1 MAFVMEKIVEQGI
14 LLDFYGPLLTE
25 HQQEIC
31 RAAVYEDLS
40 LTEIAEQYG
49 ITRQGVHDLLKR
61 CDHTLRG
68 YEEKLGLVS
77 RFTRTAAALDQ
88 ASELLREILADDG
101 EQADDRLVKVRSII
115 DGLEEEL

>member
-1 MAFVMEKIVEQGI
+1 MEKIVEQGI

-40 LTEIAEQYG
+40 LAEIAEQYG

-61 CDHTLRG
+61 CDHTLRE
-68 YEEKLGLVS
+68 YENKLGLIAQYRAQTDGLEKV
-77 RFTRTAAALDQ
+77 
-88 ASELLREILADDG
+88 REILNTAVSEEG
-101 EQADDRLVKVRSII
+101 EIRLDAKRTRDLMSLIEQMT
-115 DGLEEEL
+115 GALED

>member
-40 LTEIAEQYG
+40 LAEIAEQYG

-68 YEEKLGLVS
+68 YEEKLGLTYQS
-77 RFTRTAAALDQ
+77 IHEYIRFGTCGDAETDAKIRAKEAGSAHKRNKPPVIEPFPE
-88 ASELLREILADDG
+88 A
-101 EQADDRLVKVRSII
+101 
-115 DGLEEEL
+115 